1 MMKSRFLLCVSVFV
15 FFCFGRAGAQI
26 AIILQIEP
34 EQDTILIG
42 DQVTLKVS
50 VVAPSDEVIV
60 FPDFREELSKGIELI
75 DTKDVDTVKL
85 KDGNKKRWERKY
97 LITSF
102 DEGSYHLK
110 GFPVLKITPSGV
122 DTLYSDNEL
131 ILTVKTIE
139 LEENFQ
145 PYDIKTIKTY
155 PSRWWLLTGII
166 TIAALLIVALAVFLI
181 KKYRKV
187 SKAVKLKI
195 NPYAWA
201 TYELEKLKKSNL
213 ATAQT
218 KEYYSKLTDIVREYI
233 ELQTN
238 VSAMEK
244 TSDEILSLLPDTAFN
259 SEELLQNIR
268 DLFSVAD
275 LVKFAKYPASI
286 FECETSWDEAY
297 KFVTQSNNI
306 ASELKQSENEDSGDI
321 GHTTV

>member
-1 MMKSRFLLCVSVFV
+1 MNRRFLLFICILTV
-15 FFCFGRAGAQI
+15 FCFGRARSQVEI
-26 AIILQIEP
+26 TLNIEP
-34 EQDTILIG
+34 ERDTILIG

-50 VVAPSDEVIV
+50 VVAPGNEVII
-60 FPDFREELSKGIELI
+60 FPDFKEQLSEGIDLI
-75 DTKDVDTVKL
+75 ETKDVDTVKL
-85 KDGNKKRWERKY
+85 KDSNKKRWERKY

-102 DEGSYHLK
+102 DEGNYQFK
-110 GFPVLKITPSGV
+110 GFPVLKITSSGV
-122 DTLYSDNEL
+122 DTLYSKNEVV
-131 ILTVKTIE
+131 LTVKTIE
-139 LEENFQ
+139 LDENFQ
-145 PYDIKTIKTY
+145 PYDIKDIKTY
-155 PSRWWLLTGII
+155 PSRWWLLMGII
-166 TIAALLIVALAVFLI
+166 TIAALLIVASVIFLI
-181 KKYRKV
+181 KKYRKDD
-187 SKAVKLKI
+187 KTVKLKI

-201 TYELEKLKKSNL
+201 TYELEKLKTTNL

-244 TSDEILSLLPDTAFN
+244 TSDEILSLLPGTIFN
-259 SEELLQNIR
+259 TEELLQNIR